1 MNDDAQT
8 ASNLQRSRR
17 CIARLQAK
25 AQWQDNGR
33 PLRRLREAFQ
43 PALVLLLFNILASLF
58 FIAQILG
65 SY

>member
-1 MNDDAQT
+1 MTHRRHQTCNALGDASL
-8 ASNLQRSRR
+8 A
-17 CIARLQAK
+17 LQAK